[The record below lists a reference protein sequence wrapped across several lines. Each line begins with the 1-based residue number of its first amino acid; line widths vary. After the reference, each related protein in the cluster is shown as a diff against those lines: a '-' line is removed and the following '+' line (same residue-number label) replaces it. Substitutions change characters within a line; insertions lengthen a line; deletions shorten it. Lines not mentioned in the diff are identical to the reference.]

1 VFRQRP
7 TTGLTQVKQLAS
19 RILSMNGLAVVGYL
33 VAGGLSLLLDI
44 ATLFVMHGLMHIPL
58 IVAVSIAY
66 LVGLFSN
73 YSINRY
79 WVFSG
84 GGESLGRSAFRYGLL
99 VAFNY
104 SATVVI
110 VAGLTSAGF
119 SYIVGKLIAVG
130 GTLIWNYLAYKHWVF
145 SPKARSMTS
154 LRPPG
159 GGTGN

>member
-1 VFRQRP
+1 
-7 TTGLTQVKQLAS
+7 LTQVKQLAS
-19 RILSMNGLAVVGYL
+19 RIQSVTGLAVVGYL

-44 ATLFVMHGLMHIPL
+44 ATLFVMHGLLHIPL

-84 GGESLGRSAFRYGLL
+84 GESLGRSAFRYGLL

-104 SATVVI
+104 SATVLI
-110 VAGLTSAGF
+110 VAGLTSAGI
-119 SYIVGKLIAVG
+119 SYIVGKFIAVG

-145 SPKARSMTS
+145 SPKTRSMTT

-159 GGTGN
+159 GGAGN